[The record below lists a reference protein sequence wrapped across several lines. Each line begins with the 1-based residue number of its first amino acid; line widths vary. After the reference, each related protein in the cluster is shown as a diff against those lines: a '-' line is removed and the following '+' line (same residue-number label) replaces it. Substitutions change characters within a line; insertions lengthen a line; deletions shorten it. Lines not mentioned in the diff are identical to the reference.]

1 MRLENIKNELGVS
14 QINYNNT
21 NYNIDESIEQLVRIA
36 DQSMTAISDTYNDE
50 VKIALLFSN
59 KQFVLRKFGE
69 NLLYLLE
76 RIFFK

>member
-59 KQFVLRKFGE
+59 E
-69 NLLYLLE
+69 
-76 RIFFK
+76 

>member
-59 KQFVLRKFGE
+59 K
-69 NLLYLLE
+69 
-76 RIFFK
+76 